1 MNTLAKFV
9 VEMLVFSMLV
19 SLSFSGFMYGISGFG
34 IESLTVEQVFF
45 IGALFTLISYFVAAA
60 IVELAFSK
68 TSKDSKEE
76 E

>member
-9 VEMLVFSMLV
+9 IEMLVFAMLI
-19 SLSFSGFMYGISGFG
+19 SLSFSFFMYGISGFG
-34 IESLTVEQVFF
+34 VDSLTVEQVFF
-45 IGALFTLISYFVAAA
+45 IGALFTLISYFVAAT
-60 IVELAFSK
+60 IVELGFSK